1 MVPNLNVPILYHV
14 WASAG
19 QSGST
24 VGLISFTEPLC
35 LFLQEQISNWK
46 EQCEDLKKKGPELHG
61 MHGRLSRKKAKV

>member
-1 MVPNLNVPILYHV
+1 MSGLLLDNLGRLWVCNV
-14 WASAG
+14 
-19 QSGST
+19 
-24 VGLISFTEPLC
+24 LISFTEPLC